1 MLLRVDAQY
10 VESQDLAS
18 TDGYIWLDDGVD

>member
-10 VESQDLAS
+10 VQSHDLAS